1 MHFCTRVAK
10 EEASYGGGIK
20 GYNTQNGCR
29 LTSTFKERKP
39 LYFLRISNFFGVS
52 HFDTQGFKIIFFL
65 YFLLNLLPYI
75 YQLC

>member
-52 HFDTQGFKIIFFL
+52 HFDTLKVLKLFSFYIF
-65 YFLLNLLPYI
+65 
-75 YQLC
+75 C